1 VTIGYLLAAVAMT
14 ALGSS
19 VAASALLVDYP
30 VFTGQAL
37 RYGLATVILV
47 ALARGRLLRPDLPQL
62 LQLAALAALGLA
74 GFNVLLI
81 AALGEADPA
90 VVAVVVGAVPVV
102 LAVVGP
108 VVSGE
113 RLSRRVLGAAVVVT
127 AGVAAVQWGEPRFSA
142 LGLLFA
148 LGALA
153 CEAAFSLLAVPL
165 LGRLR
170 PIGVATYASALAVP
184 MLLATAIVADGGGAF
199 VPPRVDD
206 AAALVYLAVVVTAA
220 AFVAWYSAIERV
232 GAARAGLFAG
242 LVPIAALATLAG
254 IGLTLITPLRLV
266 GALVVCGGVL
276 LGVSRPVGGR
286 YTARWEALRSPR
298 RGPPR

>member
-1 VTIGYLLAAVAMT
+1 
-14 ALGSS
+14 
-19 VAASALLVDYP
+19 
-30 VFTGQAL
+30 
-37 RYGLATVILV
+37 
-47 ALARGRLLRPDLPQL
+47 
-62 LQLAALAALGLA
+62 
-74 GFNVLLI
+74 
-81 AALGEADPA
+81 
-90 VVAVVVGAVPVV
+90 VPVV

-108 VVSGE
+108 LVAGE
-113 RLSRRVLGAAVVVT
+113 RLSGRVVGAAVFVT
-127 AGVAAVQWGEPRFSA
+127 AGVAAVQWGDPRFSG

-184 MLLATAIVADGGGAF
+184 MLLAAAIVADGGGAF
-199 VPPRVDD
+199 VAPRADD
-206 AAALVYLAVVVTAA
+206 AAALAYLAVVVTAA
-220 AFVAWYSAIERV
+220 AFVAWYSAIDRV

-254 IGLTLITPLRLV
+254 MGLTLVTPVRLA

-276 LGVSRPVGGR
+276 LGVSRPRGDR
-286 YTARWEALRSPR
+286 DSAR
-298 RGPPR
+298 